1 MPRSGAAVQPPRGT
15 FAAARLRRDYGLVGE
30 GAGEAMAIDFDP
42 TDPGFQADP
51 YPTYARLRREAP
63 VLRFETP
70 EGPAWFL
77 SRHADCAAV
86 LRDPRMSAAKI
97 PLGMLPPEPVDP
109 ASLHPVARAYLGTML
124 FLDPPAHT
132 RLRHLVNKAFTPR
145 MVESLRPR
153 IERIADELLEPAAA
167 RGAIEWMSGFAIL
180 LPVFVI
186 GELLGVPK
194 QDHGRLKAWSNDAA
208 SILDGTLGPAVFARA
223 VPAIQAL
230 QEYMAELL
238 ARRRAEPRDD
248 LLTALVRAQERDDQL
263 ADHEILAT
271 AILLLAAGHETTTNL
286 LGNGLLALLRDPA
299 ALERLRR
306 APCLSRTAV
315 DELLRFDSPV
325 QATSRRPL
333 EDVEIAGQR
342 FARGE
347 ELVVSLGAANRD
359 PAVFADPDRLDL
371 ERAPNPHLGFGHG
384 IHFCLG
390 ASLARLEAE
399 VAFAKLLARFSK
411 LERVGEPPRVRP
423 GLVFHG
429 LEALPLRLE

>member
-1 MPRSGAAVQPPRGT
+1 
-15 FAAARLRRDYGLVGE
+15 
-30 GAGEAMAIDFDP
+30 MAIDFDP

-51 YPTYARLRREAP
+51 YATYHRLRREAP
-63 VLRFETP
+63 VLRIETP
-70 EGPAWFL
+70 GGPGWFL
-77 SRHADCAAV
+77 TRHADCAAV
-86 LRDPRMSAAKI
+86 LRDPRMSAAKV
-97 PLGMLPPEPVDP
+97 PLGMLPQGPVD
-109 ASLHPVARAYLGTML
+109 AATLHPVARAYLGTML

-145 MVESLRPR
+145 MVEGLRPR
-153 IERIADELLEPAAA
+153 IERIADELLDAAA
-167 RGAIEWMSGFAIL
+167 GRGEIEWMAEFAIL

-223 VPAIQAL
+223 VPAIQGL
-230 QEYMAELL
+230 QEYMGGLL
-238 ARRRAEPRDD
+238 EQRRREPCDD

-286 LGNGLLALLRDPA
+286 LGNGLLALLCDPA

-306 APCLSRTAV
+306 EPALLRSAV
-315 DELLRFDSPV
+315 EELVRFDSPV

-333 EDVEIAGQR
+333 EDVELAGQR

-347 ELVVSLGAANRD
+347 EIAVSLGAANRD
-359 PAVFADPDRLDL
+359 PAVFAEPDRLDL
-371 ERAPNPHLGFGHG
+371 ARAPNPHLAFGHG

-399 VAFAKLLARFSK
+399 VSFSKLLARFSK
-411 LERVGEPPRVRP
+411 LEQTGEPPRMRP

-429 LEALPLRLE
+429 LQSLSLRLGR

>member
-1 MPRSGAAVQPPRGT
+1 
-15 FAAARLRRDYGLVGE
+15 
-30 GAGEAMAIDFDP
+30 MAIEFDP
-42 TDPGFQADP
+42 TDPAFQADP
-51 YPTYARLRREAP
+51 YATYARLRREAP
-63 VLRFETP
+63 VLRFDTP
-70 EGPAWFL
+70 VGPGWFL

-86 LRDPRMSAAKI
+86 LRDPRVSAAKV
-97 PLGMLPPEPVDP
+97 PLGMLPQGPVDP
-109 ASLHPVARAYLGTML
+109 ATLHPVARAYLGTML

-132 RLRHLVNKAFTPR
+132 RLRQLVSKAFTPR
-145 MVESLRPR
+145 MIEALRPR
-153 IERIADELLEPAAA
+153 IERIADELLAPAEASG
-167 RGAIEWMSGFAIL
+167 RLEWMADFAIL

-194 QDHGRLKAWSNDAA
+194 QDHGQLKAWSNAA
-208 SILDGTLGPAVFARA
+208 AAILDGTLGPATFARA

-230 QEYMAELL
+230 QTYMGELL
-238 ARRRAEPRDD
+238 ELRRAQPRDD
-248 LLTALVRAQERDDQL
+248 LLTALVRAQERDDRL

-306 APCLSRTAV
+306 EPGLVRSAV
-315 DELLRFDSPV
+315 EELLRFDSPV
-325 QATSRRPL
+325 QITSRRPL

-347 ELVVSLGAANRD
+347 EIAVSLGASNRD
-359 PAVFADPDRLDL
+359 PAVFAEPDRLDL
-371 ERAPNPHLGFGHG
+371 ARAPNPHLAFGHG
-384 IHFCLG
+384 VHFCLG

-399 VAFAKLLARFSK
+399 VAFTRLFARFSK
-411 LERVGEPPRVRP
+411 IEQVGDPPRMRP

-429 LEALPLRLE
+429 LESLSLRLEG